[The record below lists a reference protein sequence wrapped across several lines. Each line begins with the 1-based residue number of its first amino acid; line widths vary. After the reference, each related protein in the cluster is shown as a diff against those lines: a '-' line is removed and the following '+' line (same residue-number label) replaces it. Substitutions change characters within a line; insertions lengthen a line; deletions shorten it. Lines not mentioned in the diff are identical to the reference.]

1 MHLSIWQKS
10 AAFRNDTFLFKIRK
24 CLLTNFSCFISQNG
38 IYEKSGETGGVLT
51 EDLNA
56 KAIVNDHNVC
66 DSKAYYRSTRQ
77 CKARITYKLSIPCN
91 APRQVDI
98 SVYVENRCCIF
109 PWWATEWNFALA
121 PYTKFTHRKVPG
133 MNFLKFSECSGGIF
147 IEMFSFTALLQLSF
161 GFTPFIA
168 F

>member
-98 SVYVENRCCIF
+98 SVYVETDAVYFLDGPLWVKFRARSLHEI
-109 PWWATEWNFALA
+109 
-121 PYTKFTHRKVPG
+121 YTQKSTRNEFFKVFG
-133 MNFLKFSECSGGIF
+133 M
-147 IEMFSFTALLQLSF
+147 
-161 GFTPFIA
+161 
-168 F
+168 

>member
-24 CLLTNFSCFISQNG
+24 CLLANFSCFISQKG

-109 PWWATEWNFALA
+109 PWWATLSEISRPLPTRNLHTEKYPEW
-121 PYTKFTHRKVPG
+121 
-133 MNFLKFSECSGGIF
+133 IF
-147 IEMFSFTALLQLSF
+147 
-161 GFTPFIA
+161 
-168 F
+168 